1 MNKIFKLITSISFLF
16 FSINAALSEENFFNE
31 ALKMYQNEKYEDA
44 RFMLER
50 NIVFNPKDA
59 KSYLYLAKIYNHE
72 EDQNK
77 EEYNLETTLLI
88 EPNNEEA
95 ILMLMKIALKKSNYS
110 KVNDLSQ
117 TFIKVC
123 KKLCDENNEIQ
134 KSLKN
139 IEPAT
144 MSLDQN
150 LNKILII
157 DFGSQFTQLIARRIR
172 ELGVFSEI
180 VSHKK
185 IKIKHIDKSI
195 KGIILSGGP
204 LNVYEINKYSF
215 DKKIINLSIP
225 ILGICFGHQILSKLN
240 GGRVKQS
247 KHREFGLANI
257 YKKNESL
264 LIKNFF
270 NKQKSKKVW
279 MSHADQVSKLPKN
292 FKVIASSTNSKFA
305 IVENKLNKFYGIQFH
320 PEVTHTENGK
330 KLISN
335 FIFLI
340 CKIKRN
346 WSSKDQKIQLIKEV
360 KDQVGSEK
368 VICALSGGVD
378 SSVVAQLLNKA
389 IGKKLYCIFV
399 NTGLL
404 RKNEE
409 VQVVQTFKKRLK
421 INLIYVNAEKEF
433 LKKLHNVSDPEK
445 KRKIIGNLFIKI
457 FERYAKK
464 IKNVKFLAQGTL
476 YPDLIESRSVT
487 GSQTSKIKSH
497 HNVGGLPKK
506 MKLKLVEPLKFLFK
520 DEVRKLGLELNLNK
534 DIISR
539 HPFPGPGLAI
549 RMPGL
554 ITNEKIKI
562 LKEADYYFIQA
573 LRDHGLY
580 HKIWQAYAALL
591 PVKTVGVMGDNR
603 TYEYLC
609 LLRAIT
615 SEDGMTADFYE
626 FKKSFMETISNKI
639 VNSIRGINRVV
650 YDITSK
656 PPSTIELE

>member
-1 MNKIFKLITSISFLF
+1 MNL
-16 FSINAALSEENFFNE
+16 
-31 ALKMYQNEKYEDA
+31 D
-44 RFMLER
+44 
-50 NIVFNPKDA
+50 
-59 KSYLYLAKIYNHE
+59 
-72 EDQNK
+72 
-77 EEYNLETTLLI
+77 
-88 EPNNEEA
+88 
-95 ILMLMKIALKKSNYS
+95 
-110 KVNDLSQ
+110 
-117 TFIKVC
+117 
-123 KKLCDENNEIQ
+123 
-134 KSLKN
+134 KSL
-139 IEPAT
+139 E
-144 MSLDQN
+144 
-150 LNKILII
+150 KILII

-180 VSHKK
+180 ISHKK
-185 IKIKHIDKSI
+185 IKNRDIDKSV
-195 KGIILSGGP
+195 KGIVLSGGP
-204 LNVYEINKYSF
+204 LNVYQINKYSF
-215 DKKIINLSIP
+215 DKKILEKRIP
-225 ILGICFGHQILSKLN
+225 FLGICFGHQILSKLN

-247 KHREFGLANI
+247 KLREFGHANI
-257 YKKNESL
+257 FKKKESIL
-264 LIKNFF
+264 VKNFF
-270 NKQKSKKVW
+270 NKKNINKVW

-292 FKVIASSTNSKFA
+292 FNVIASSQYSKFA
-305 IVENKLNKFYGIQFH
+305 IIENKLKNYYGVQFH

-330 KLISN
+330 KLIQN
-335 FIFLI
+335 FIFSI

-346 WSSKDQKIQLIKEV
+346 WSSNDQKIKLIKEV
-360 KDQVGSEK
+360 RQQVGKNK

-409 VQVVQTFKKRLK
+409 KQVVKTFKKRLK
-421 INLIYVNAEKEF
+421 INLIYVNAEREF
-433 LKKLHNVSDPEK
+433 LKKLKNVSDPEK

-506 MKLKLVEPLKFLFK
+506 MKLELVEPLKFLFK
-520 DEVRKLGLELNLNK
+520 DEVRKLGLELNLNNE
-534 DIISR
+534 IISR

-549 RMPGL
+549 RMPGV
-554 ITNEKIKI
+554 ITKEKIKI
-562 LKEADYYFIQA
+562 LKEADYYFIKA
-573 LRDHGLY
+573 LKDNDLY
-580 HKIWQAYAALL
+580 NKIWQAYAALL

-615 SEDGMTADFYE
+615 SEDGMTADFYD
-626 FKKSFMETISNKI
+626 FKKTFIQEISNKI

>member
-1 MNKIFKLITSISFLF
+1 MG
-16 FSINAALSEENFFNE
+16 SE
-31 ALKMYQNEKYEDA
+31 M
-44 RFMLER
+44 
-50 NIVFNPKDA
+50 
-59 KSYLYLAKIYNHE
+59 
-72 EDQNK
+72 
-77 EEYNLETTLLI
+77 
-88 EPNNEEA
+88 
-95 ILMLMKIALKKSNYS
+95 
-110 KVNDLSQ
+110 
-117 TFIKVC
+117 C
-123 KKLCDENNEIQ
+123 
-134 KSLKN
+134 
-139 IEPAT
+139 
-144 MSLDQN
+144 
-150 LNKILII
+150 
-157 DFGSQFTQLIARRIR
+157 IR
-172 ELGVFSEI
+172 
-180 VSHKK
+180 
-185 IKIKHIDKSI
+185 DR
-195 KGIILSGGP
+195 SGGP
-204 LNVYEINKYSF
+204 LNVYQINKYSF
-215 DKKIINLSIP
+215 DKKIIQKGVP
-225 ILGICFGHQILSKLN
+225 VLGICFGHQIISKLN
-240 GGRVKQS
+240 GGKVKQS

-257 YKKNESL
+257 TKKNNSL
-264 LIKNFF
+264 LIKNLF
-270 NKQKSKKVW
+270 KKKKSIKVW

-292 FKVIASSTNSKFA
+292 FKVIASSQNSKFA
-305 IVENKLNKFYGIQFH
+305 VVENKFKNYYGVQFH

-340 CKIKRN
+340 CKMRKN
-346 WSSKDQKIQLIKEV
+346 WSSKDQKIKLIK
-360 KDQVGSEK
+360 DARQMVGNNK

-389 IGKKLYCIFV
+389 IGKNLHCIFV

-409 VQVVQTFKKRLK
+409 KQVVATFKKKLK
-421 INLIYVNAEKEF
+421 INLTYVNAEKEF
-433 LKKLHNVSDPEK
+433 LRKLSNISDPEK

-476 YPDLIESRSVT
+476 YPDLIESKSVT

-520 DEVRKLGLELNLNK
+520 DEVRKLGLELNLSRE
-534 DIISR
+534 IISR

-549 RMPGL
+549 RMPGI
-554 ITNEKIKI
+554 ITKEKINI
-562 LKEADYYFIQA
+562 LKEADHYFIQA
-573 LRDHGLY
+573 LRDHNLY

-626 FKKSFMETISNKI
+626 FKKSFIQEISNKI

>member
-1 MNKIFKLITSISFLF
+1 
-16 FSINAALSEENFFNE
+16 
-31 ALKMYQNEKYEDA
+31 
-44 RFMLER
+44 
-50 NIVFNPKDA
+50 
-59 KSYLYLAKIYNHE
+59 
-72 EDQNK
+72 
-77 EEYNLETTLLI
+77 
-88 EPNNEEA
+88 
-95 ILMLMKIALKKSNYS
+95 
-110 KVNDLSQ
+110 
-117 TFIKVC
+117 
-123 KKLCDENNEIQ
+123 
-134 KSLKN
+134 
-139 IEPAT
+139 
-144 MSLDQN
+144 MSLDLN
-150 LNKILII
+150 LDKILII
-157 DFGSQFTQLIARRIR
+157 DFGSQFTQLIVRRIR
-172 ELGVFSEI
+172 ELGVFSELI
-180 VSHKK
+180 SHKK
-185 IKIKHIDKSI
+185 IKSSQIKSNV

-204 LNVYEINKYSF
+204 LNVYQLNNDLFDNKIL
-215 DKKIINLSIP
+215 KLGIP
-225 ILGICFGHQILSKLN
+225 ILGICFGHQILSKFN
-240 GGRVKQS
+240 GGKVKQS
-247 KHREFGLANI
+247 KHREFGLTNI
-257 YKKNESL
+257 HKRNNSL

-270 NKQKSKKVW
+270 NKKIKKVW
-279 MSHADQVSKLPKN
+279 MSHADQVTKLPKN
-292 FKVIASSTNSKFA
+292 FRVVASSENSKFA
-305 IVENKLNKFYGIQFH
+305 IVENKIKNFFGVQFH

-330 KLISN
+330 KIISN
-335 FIFLI
+335 FIFFI

-346 WSSKDQKIQLIKEV
+346 WSSKDQKKKLIKEV
-360 KDQVGSEK
+360 KQQVGTDK

-404 RKNEE
+404 RKHEE
-409 VQVVQTFKKRLK
+409 TQVVKTFKRKLK

-433 LKKLHNVSDPEK
+433 LRKLKNVSDPEK

-457 FERYAKK
+457 FERYSKK
-464 IKNVKFLAQGTL
+464 IRNVKFLAQGTL
-476 YPDLIESRSVT
+476 YPDLIESKSVT

-520 DEVRKLGLELNLNK
+520 DEVRKLGLELNLSK
-534 DIISR
+534 EIISR

-549 RMPGL
+549 RMPGI
-554 ITNEKIKI
+554 ITSEKIKI
-562 LKEADYYFIQA
+562 LKEADYYFIKA
-573 LRDHGLY
+573 LKEYGLY

-615 SEDGMTADFYE
+615 SEDGMTADFFE
-626 FKKSFMETISNKI
+626 FKKSFSQMISNKI

>member
-1 MNKIFKLITSISFLF
+1 
-16 FSINAALSEENFFNE
+16 
-31 ALKMYQNEKYEDA
+31 
-44 RFMLER
+44 
-50 NIVFNPKDA
+50 
-59 KSYLYLAKIYNHE
+59 
-72 EDQNK
+72 
-77 EEYNLETTLLI
+77 
-88 EPNNEEA
+88 
-95 ILMLMKIALKKSNYS
+95 
-110 KVNDLSQ
+110 
-117 TFIKVC
+117 
-123 KKLCDENNEIQ
+123 
-134 KSLKN
+134 
-139 IEPAT
+139 

-150 LNKILII
+150 LFKIIII

-180 VSHKK
+180 ISHKK
-185 IKIKHIDKSI
+185 IENKDIDSSI
-195 KGIILSGGP
+195 RGIILSGGP
-204 LNVYEINKYSF
+204 LNVYQINKYSF
-215 DKKIINLSIP
+215 DKKIINLNIP

-257 YKKNESL
+257 YKKSESL
-264 LIKNFF
+264 LTKNFF
-270 NKQKSKKVW
+270 NKKKSKRVW
-279 MSHADQVSKLPKN
+279 MSHADQVSKLPRD
-292 FKVIASSTNSKFA
+292 FKVVASSTNSKFA
-305 IVENKLNKFYGIQFH
+305 IVENKQKKFYGIQFH

-335 FIFLI
+335 FIFLV
-340 CKIKRN
+340 CKMKRN
-346 WSSKDQKIQLIKEV
+346 WSPKDQKIQLIKEV
-360 KDQVGSEK
+360 KNQVGSEK

-389 IGKKLYCIFV
+389 IGNKLYCIFV

-409 VQVVQTFKKRLK
+409 LQVIQTFKKRLK

-464 IKNVKFLAQGTL
+464 IKDVKFLAQGTL
-476 YPDLIESRSVT
+476 YPDLIESKSVT

-506 MKLKLVEPLKFLFK
+506 MNLKLVEPLKFLFK
-520 DEVRKLGLELNLNK
+520 DEVRKLGLELNLSK

-549 RMPGL
+549 RMPGV

-626 FKKSFMETISNKI
+626 FKKSFMQTISNKI

-650 YDITSK
+650 YDVTSK

>member
-1 MNKIFKLITSISFLF
+1 
-16 FSINAALSEENFFNE
+16 
-31 ALKMYQNEKYEDA
+31 
-44 RFMLER
+44 
-50 NIVFNPKDA
+50 
-59 KSYLYLAKIYNHE
+59 
-72 EDQNK
+72 
-77 EEYNLETTLLI
+77 
-88 EPNNEEA
+88 
-95 ILMLMKIALKKSNYS
+95 
-110 KVNDLSQ
+110 
-117 TFIKVC
+117 
-123 KKLCDENNEIQ
+123 
-134 KSLKN
+134 
-139 IEPAT
+139 

-150 LNKILII
+150 LNKIIII

-180 VSHKK
+180 ISHKK
-185 IKIKHIDKSI
+185 IKLKDIDKTT

-204 LNVYEINKYSF
+204 LNVYQMNKYSF
-215 DKKIINLSIP
+215 DKKIIDLNIP

-257 YKKNESL
+257 FKKNDSL
-264 LIKNFF
+264 LTKNFF
-270 NKQKSKKVW
+270 NKYNSKKVW

-292 FKVIASSTNSKFA
+292 FKVIAASVNSKFA
-305 IVENKLNKFYGIQFH
+305 IVENKIKKFYGVQFH

-330 KLISN
+330 KIISN
-335 FIFLI
+335 FVFLI

-346 WSSKDQKIQLIKEV
+346 WSSKDQKIQLIQEV
-360 KDQVGSEK
+360 KEQVGSNK

-409 VQVVQTFKKRLK
+409 LQVVQTFKRRLK

-433 LKKLHNVSDPEK
+433 LKKLKNVTDPER
-445 KRKIIGNLFIKI
+445 KRKIIGNLFIEI
-457 FERYAKK
+457 FDRYAKK

-520 DEVRKLGLELNLNK
+520 DEVRKLGLELNLSK

-549 RMPGL
+549 RMPGI

-573 LRDHGLY
+573 LKDHDLY

-626 FKKSFMETISNKI
+626 FKKSFMETISNQI

>member
-1 MNKIFKLITSISFLF
+1 
-16 FSINAALSEENFFNE
+16 
-31 ALKMYQNEKYEDA
+31 
-44 RFMLER
+44 
-50 NIVFNPKDA
+50 
-59 KSYLYLAKIYNHE
+59 
-72 EDQNK
+72 
-77 EEYNLETTLLI
+77 
-88 EPNNEEA
+88 
-95 ILMLMKIALKKSNYS
+95 
-110 KVNDLSQ
+110 
-117 TFIKVC
+117 
-123 KKLCDENNEIQ
+123 
-134 KSLKN
+134 
-139 IEPAT
+139 
-144 MSLDQN
+144 MSLDKN

-172 ELGVFSEI
+172 ESGVYSEI
-180 VSHKK
+180 ISHKK
-185 IKIKHIDKSI
+185 VKNKNIDNSI

-204 LNVYEINKYSF
+204 LNVYQINKYSF
-215 DKKIINLSIP
+215 DKRIIENQIP
-225 ILGICFGHQILSKLN
+225 VLGICFGHQILSKLN

-247 KHREFGLANI
+247 KYREFGLANI
-257 YKKNESL
+257 RKKRESI

-270 NKQKSKKVW
+270 NKKNINKVW

-292 FKVIASSTNSKFA
+292 FNVIASSQNSKFA
-305 IVENKLNKFYGIQFH
+305 IIENKKKNFYGVQFH

-330 KLISN
+330 KLINN

-346 WSSKDQKIQLIKEV
+346 WSSKDQKIRLIKDV
-360 KDQVGSEK
+360 QNLVGKNK

-389 IGKKLYCIFV
+389 IGKKLFCIFV

-409 VQVVQTFKKRLK
+409 IQVVKTFKKKLK
-421 INLIYVNAEKEF
+421 INLIYVNAENEF
-433 LKKLHNVSDPEK
+433 LRKLKNVSDPEK

-457 FERYAKK
+457 FERYAKR

-476 YPDLIESRSVT
+476 YPDLIESKSVT

-520 DEVRKLGLELNLNK
+520 DEVRKLGLELKLSK
-534 DIISR
+534 EIILR

-549 RMPGL
+549 RMPGI
-554 ITNEKIKI
+554 ITKEKIKI
-562 LKEADYYFIQA
+562 LKEADNYFIQA
-573 LRDHGLY
+573 LREHNLY
-580 HKIWQAYAALL
+580 NKIWQAYAALL

-615 SEDGMTADFYE
+615 SEDGMTADFYD
-626 FKKSFMETISNKI
+626 FKKSFIQMISNKI
-639 VNSIRGINRVV
+639 VNSIRGVNRVV
-650 YDITSK
+650 YDVTSK

>member
-1 MNKIFKLITSISFLF
+1 
-16 FSINAALSEENFFNE
+16 
-31 ALKMYQNEKYEDA
+31 
-44 RFMLER
+44 
-50 NIVFNPKDA
+50 
-59 KSYLYLAKIYNHE
+59 
-72 EDQNK
+72 
-77 EEYNLETTLLI
+77 
-88 EPNNEEA
+88 
-95 ILMLMKIALKKSNYS
+95 
-110 KVNDLSQ
+110 
-117 TFIKVC
+117 
-123 KKLCDENNEIQ
+123 
-134 KSLKN
+134 
-139 IEPAT
+139 
-144 MSLDQN
+144 MSLDLN
-150 LNKILII
+150 LDKILII
-157 DFGSQFTQLIARRIR
+157 DFGSQFTQLIVRRIR
-172 ELGVFSEI
+172 ELGVFSELI
-180 VSHKK
+180 SHKK
-185 IKIKHIDKSI
+185 IKSSQIKSNV

-204 LNVYEINKYSF
+204 LNVYQLNNNLFDNKIL
-215 DKKIINLSIP
+215 KLGIP
-225 ILGICFGHQILSKLN
+225 ILGICFGHQILSKFN
-240 GGRVKQS
+240 DGKVKQS
-247 KHREFGLANI
+247 KHREFGLTNI
-257 YKKNESL
+257 HKRNNSL

-270 NKQKSKKVW
+270 NKKTKKVW
-279 MSHADQVSKLPKN
+279 MSHADQVTKLPKN
-292 FKVIASSTNSKFA
+292 FRVVASSENSKFA
-305 IVENKLNKFYGIQFH
+305 IVESKIKNFFGVQFH

-330 KLISN
+330 KIISN
-335 FIFLI
+335 FIFFI

-346 WSSKDQKIQLIKEV
+346 WSSKDQKKKLIKEV
-360 KDQVGSEK
+360 KQQVGTDK

-404 RKNEE
+404 RKHEE
-409 VQVVQTFKKRLK
+409 TQVVKTFKRKLK

-433 LKKLHNVSDPEK
+433 LRKLKNVSDPEK

-457 FERYAKK
+457 FERYSKK
-464 IKNVKFLAQGTL
+464 IRNVKFLAQGTL
-476 YPDLIESRSVT
+476 YPDLIESKSVT

-520 DEVRKLGLELNLNK
+520 DEVRKLGLELNLSK
-534 DIISR
+534 EIISR

-549 RMPGL
+549 RMPGV
-554 ITNEKIKI
+554 ITSEKIKI
-562 LKEADYYFIQA
+562 LKEADYYFIKA
-573 LRDHGLY
+573 LKDYGLY

-615 SEDGMTADFYE
+615 SEDGMTADFFE
-626 FKKSFMETISNKI
+626 FKKSFSQMISNKI

>member
-1 MNKIFKLITSISFLF
+1 
-16 FSINAALSEENFFNE
+16 
-31 ALKMYQNEKYEDA
+31 
-44 RFMLER
+44 
-50 NIVFNPKDA
+50 
-59 KSYLYLAKIYNHE
+59 
-72 EDQNK
+72 
-77 EEYNLETTLLI
+77 
-88 EPNNEEA
+88 
-95 ILMLMKIALKKSNYS
+95 
-110 KVNDLSQ
+110 
-117 TFIKVC
+117 
-123 KKLCDENNEIQ
+123 
-134 KSLKN
+134 
-139 IEPAT
+139 
-144 MSLDQN
+144 MSLNQG

-172 ELGVFSEI
+172 DLGVFSVI

-185 IKIKHIDKSI
+185 IKFNDINDDT

-204 LNVYEINKYSF
+204 LNVYQIKKDSF
-215 DKKIINLSIP
+215 DKRIIEKNIP
-225 ILGICFGHQILSKLN
+225 VLGICFGHQMLSKLN
-240 GGRVKQS
+240 GGKVKNS
-247 KHREFGLANI
+247 RHREFGLANI
-257 YKKNESL
+257 FKKSESL
-264 LIKNFF
+264 ITRKFF
-270 NKQKSKKVW
+270 NKKSIKVW
-279 MSHADQVSKLPKN
+279 MSHADQVTKIPKN
-292 FKVIASSTNSKFA
+292 FKVVASSNNSKFA
-305 IVENKLNKFYGIQFH
+305 IIENIKKNLYGVQFH

-330 KLISN
+330 KLLSN
-335 FIFLI
+335 FVFLI
-340 CKIKRN
+340 CKIKKN
-346 WSSKDQKIQLIKEV
+346 WSPKNQKLKLIEEIRTQVDQN
-360 KDQVGSEK
+360 K

-399 NTGLL
+399 NTGML

-409 VQVVQTFKKRLK
+409 KQVIETFKKRLK
-421 INLIYVNAEKEF
+421 INLIYVNAENEF
-433 LKKLHNVSDPEK
+433 IKKLKNVSDPEK

-506 MKLKLVEPLKFLFK
+506 MRLKLIEPLKLLFK
-520 DEVRKLGLELNLNK
+520 DEVRKLGLELKLSK
-534 DIISR
+534 EIVLR

-549 RMPGL
+549 RMPGI
-554 ITNEKIKI
+554 ITKDKIKI

-573 LRDHGLY
+573 LKDKKLY
-580 HKIWQAYAALL
+580 NKVWQAYAALL

-615 SEDGMTADFYE
+615 SEDGMTADFFS
-626 FKKSFMETISNKI
+626 FKKSFIQMISNKI

>member
-1 MNKIFKLITSISFLF
+1 
-16 FSINAALSEENFFNE
+16 
-31 ALKMYQNEKYEDA
+31 
-44 RFMLER
+44 
-50 NIVFNPKDA
+50 
-59 KSYLYLAKIYNHE
+59 
-72 EDQNK
+72 
-77 EEYNLETTLLI
+77 
-88 EPNNEEA
+88 
-95 ILMLMKIALKKSNYS
+95 
-110 KVNDLSQ
+110 
-117 TFIKVC
+117 
-123 KKLCDENNEIQ
+123 
-134 KSLKN
+134 
-139 IEPAT
+139 

-180 VSHKK
+180 ISHKK
-185 IKIKHIDKSI
+185 IKLKDIDQTVN
-195 KGIILSGGP
+195 GIILSGGP
-204 LNVYEINKYSF
+204 LNVYQINKYSF
-215 DKKIINLSIP
+215 DKKIINLDVP

-240 GGRVKQS
+240 GGKVKQS

-257 YKKNESL
+257 FKKNESL

-279 MSHADQVSKLPKN
+279 MSHADQVSRLPKN

-305 IVENKLNKFYGIQFH
+305 IVENKLKRFYGIQFH

-340 CKIKRN
+340 CKINRN

-378 SSVVAQLLNKA
+378 SSVVAQLMNKA

-421 INLIYVNAEKEF
+421 MNLIYVNAEKEF

-476 YPDLIESRSVT
+476 YPDLIESKSVT

-520 DEVRKLGLELNLNK
+520 DEVRKLGLELNLSK

-549 RMPGL
+549 RMPGI

-573 LRDHGLY
+573 LKDQGLY

-626 FKKSFMETISNKI
+626 FKKSFMETISNQI

>member
-1 MNKIFKLITSISFLF
+1 M
-16 FSINAALSEENFFNE
+16 
-31 ALKMYQNEKYEDA
+31 
-44 RFMLER
+44 
-50 NIVFNPKDA
+50 
-59 KSYLYLAKIYNHE
+59 
-72 EDQNK
+72 
-77 EEYNLETTLLI
+77 TL
-88 EPNNEEA
+88 N
-95 ILMLMKIALKKSNYS
+95 
-110 KVNDLSQ
+110 Q
-117 TFIKVC
+117 R
-123 KKLCDENNEIQ
+123 
-134 KSLKN
+134 
-139 IEPAT
+139 
-144 MSLDQN
+144 
-150 LNKILII
+150 LNKILIV

-172 ELGVFSEI
+172 ELGVFCEI
-180 VSHKK
+180 ASHKK
-185 IKIKHIDKSI
+185 IKNKDINDSV

-204 LNVYEINKYSF
+204 LNVYQINKYSF
-215 DKKIINLSIP
+215 DKKIIENGIP
-225 ILGICFGHQILSKLN
+225 ILGICFGHQILSKLH

-257 YKKNESL
+257 YKKKDSL
-264 LIKNFF
+264 LTQKIF
-270 NKQKSKKVW
+270 NKKKSIKVW
-279 MSHADQVSKLPKN
+279 MSHADHVSKLPKN
-292 FKVIASSTNSKFA
+292 FSVVASSQNSKFA
-305 IVENKLNKFYGIQFH
+305 IVESKNKKFYGVQFH

-330 KLISN
+330 MIIKN

-340 CKIKRN
+340 CKIKKN
-346 WSSKDQKIQLIKEV
+346 WSSKDQKMKLITEV
-360 KDQVGSEK
+360 RNQVGENK

-409 VQVVQTFKKRLK
+409 KQVVNTFKKKLK

-433 LKKLHNVSDPEK
+433 LKKLLNVSDPET

-476 YPDLIESRSVT
+476 YPDLIESKSVT

-520 DEVRKLGLELNLNK
+520 DEVRKLGLELNLSK
-534 DIISR
+534 EIISR

-549 RMPGL
+549 RMPG
-554 ITNEKIKI
+554 IISKEKINI
-562 LKEADYYFIQA
+562 LKEADYYFIQS
-573 LRDHGLY
+573 LKDQGLY

-626 FKKSFMETISNKI
+626 FKKSFIQMISNKI